1 MSTFVEV
8 NSIAPK
14 NCKVII
20 NLDSVIEIAPLVAG
34 GCVLYFSAIEA
45 GGPRTMTVSDDYKA
59 FMQFAMSTVTA
70 DDIAKRFPKA
80 KKETNNIKPQEEG
93 KGVEID
99 IPTFGGQK

>member
-1 MSTFVEV
+1 MATFVEV

-20 NLDSVIEIAPLVAG
+20 NLDTIIEIAPLVAG

-80 KKETNNIKPQEEG
+80 KKETPTVKPQEDG
-93 KGVEID
+93 KNLEID

>member
-14 NCKVII
+14 NCKLIV
-20 NLDSVIEIAPLVAG
+20 NLDNIIEIAPLVAG

-59 FMQFAMSTVTA
+59 FMQFAMQTVSA

-80 KKETNNIKPQEEG
+80 KPNMSNIKTQEEG
-93 KGVEID
+93 KGVEFD
-99 IPTFGGQK
+99 IPKL